1 VDVDLDVSPEALEAL
16 DLLADLIQRGGIA
29 NEEEEDINEQKEP
42 TAVPDVMPSDEG
54 EDDDDDQNP
63 QTTPEQAA
71 RLNVTKEL
79 VWQIIVDTDRLAKAT
94 SPIVGPTQESTPQM
108 EDEFAELISI
118 KFLAIHFIL
127 WTVSKSLFTT
137 NGKQPISQ
145 PCKKQFS
152 YMTTVKKKRVKNVLI
167 RKKKLG
173 MSSYRSTSIT

>member
-1 VDVDLDVSPEALEAL
+1 VDVDLDVSPEEALEAL

-79 VWQIIVDTDRLAKAT
+79 V
-94 SPIVGPTQESTPQM
+94 
-108 EDEFAELISI
+108 
-118 KFLAIHFIL
+118 
-127 WTVSKSLFTT
+127 
-137 NGKQPISQ
+137 
-145 PCKKQFS
+145 
-152 YMTTVKKKRVKNVLI
+152 
-167 RKKKLG
+167 
-173 MSSYRSTSIT
+173 